1 MSAVNAKTTPSS
13 LDEERR
19 AHEPSMEEILA
30 SIRRIIADDD
40 HLPPPRKDRQ
50 ERPMQERPA
59 SAQAAY
65 SRPALEPRDH
75 SRRPSQDILASRES
89 LAPEPPVTEPS
100 PFRSTHDDDC
110 FGLSA
115 RAEPRFD
122 APMEPPARAH
132 DDEPAAEPPTDAF
145 DPSRDDAGH
154 DRYAEFVETLGADEP
169 ADANYYEEAPAAEEP
184 APVDAPGAAL
194 VSPDAA
200 ASIATHFQALAA
212 SMVINDSGLLHDY
225 AREMLRPMLKQ
236 WLDDNLPVMVERLVR
251 AEIERVARG
260 RR

>member
-1 MSAVNAKTTPSS
+1 MSAVNAKTTSSS

-40 HLPPPRKDRQ
+40 RLPPTRKDRP
-50 ERPMQERPA
+50 EERPA
-59 SAQAAY
+59 AAQAAY
-65 SRPALEPRDH
+65 SRPALEPRD
-75 SRRPSQDILASRES
+75 RYQRPTKEDLRALREP
-89 LAPEPPVTEPS
+89 LAPEPPETEPS
-100 PFRSTHDDDC
+100 PFRSTHDDDG

-115 RAEPRFD
+115 RVEPRFE
-122 APMEPPARAH
+122 APMEA
-132 DDEPAAEPPTDAF
+132 PTDAF
-145 DPSRDDAGH
+145 DPSRDDGVYDH
-154 DRYAEFVETLGADEP
+154 DAEFAEALGADEP
-169 ADANYYEEAPAAEEP
+169 EEAEYDGEAPVAEEP
-184 APVDAPGAAL
+184 APVDAPGASL
-194 VSPDAA
+194 VSSDAA

-225 AREMLRPMLKQ
+225 AREMLRPMLKL